1 MRARLLEW
9 AQRAR
14 RGFPLTRLGVA
25 FVVLAGIALRIGWR
39 EVDLI
44 LLGAATIAIVTLAIG
59 LVGVALAWWR
69 VRVALRAAGE
79 SATALSIECD
89 FPARTGF
96 RLPRLR
102 WLPGARV
109 TWRWLEPDAD
119 LRLVEAGPWI
129 EEEVTP
135 RGRRWS
141 DSLRRAI
148 EVGDAFGLCA
158 ITIEHVER
166 RPVRILPSV
175 GALEQMHVVHTLSG
189 GSDITHPQGSPE
201 GERLD
206 IRQYAP
212 GDPIRFVLWSVFAR
226 TRELV
231 VRTPEKALSAARRTL
246 AYLVTG
252 PADEAAAGAARVAV
266 DVGALGGDWAFG
278 ADGIDAPASTREA
291 ALEALAKS
299 ASAPRESAGS
309 GLASFLRTASKDGS
323 GRAVVFVPGKPGP
336 WLEGV
341 LRAAQELP
349 RDVTGRA
356 AIDFVVCTDGVER
369 ASARSGLA
377 KLALREREG
386 EEDEGRVAPSE
397 LAKVVGELGKLRAR
411 VVIVDRRGGHVQQA
425 SG

>member
-1 MRARLLEW
+1 MRARLT
-9 AQRAR
+9 AFARRAR
-14 RGFPLTRLGVA
+14 DAFPLTRLGVA
-25 FVVLAGIALRIGWR
+25 LVVLTALALRFGWQ
-39 EVDLI
+39 EVDLV
-44 LLGAATIAIVTLAIG
+44 LLGSATIAIVTLAIG
-59 LVGVALAWWR
+59 LLTVGLAWWR
-69 VRVALRAAGE
+69 VKAALRAAGE
-79 SATALSIECD
+79 SSSAISVECG
-89 FPARTGF
+89 FPGRTGF

-109 TWRWLEPDAD
+109 TWRWLEPEAD
-119 LRLVEAGPWI
+119 LRLVEAGGWI

-135 RGRRWS
+135 RARRWAET
-141 DSLRRAI
+141 LRRRV

-158 ITIEHVER
+158 IATEHVER

-175 GALEQMHVVHTLSG
+175 GGLKQMHVVHTLSG
-189 GSDITHPQGSPE
+189 GSDITHPAGSPE

-206 IRQYAP
+206 LRQYAP

-252 PADEAAAGAARVAV
+252 PADEPAAGAARVAV

-299 ASAPRESAGS
+299 ASAPREGAGS
-309 GLASFLRTASKDGS
+309 GLASFLRKASKDGA

-336 WLEGV
+336 WLDGV
-341 LRAAQELP
+341 VRAAQELP
-349 RDVTGRA
+349 RDAAGRA
-356 AIDFVVCTDGVER
+356 PIEFVVCTDGVER
-369 ASARSGLA
+369 GRARSRIA
-377 KLALREREG
+377 KLAMQERDSG
-386 EEDEGRVAPSE
+386 EERVAQSE